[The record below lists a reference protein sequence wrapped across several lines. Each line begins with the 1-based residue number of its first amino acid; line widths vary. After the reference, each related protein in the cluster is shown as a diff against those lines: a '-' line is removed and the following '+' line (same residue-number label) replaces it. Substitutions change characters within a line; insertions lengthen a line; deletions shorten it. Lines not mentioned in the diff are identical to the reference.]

1 MSVVKRIS
9 RWGNASAVRIPGPML
24 EQLGIHESSEVSLS
38 VEEGKLI
45 ITPVSDVPESLDDL
59 LAGTSREQ
67 FRVEEDETWL
77 EAKPVGREEL

>member
-1 MSVVKRIS
+1 
-9 RWGNASAVRIPGPML
+9 
-24 EQLGIHESSEVSLS
+24 